1 MMKVGSCAAGRRDL
15 GQVRK
20 EAALSGRSRVPQE
33 CLAGVG
39 SPERAGGPP
48 FEGGV
53 HGAEL
58 RLGRPQTTD
67 HRSVAYG
74 SLADSR
80 RGCKSRRIGSICY
93 LMSGGEAASTL
104 TTSVRAALSCK
115 PWRRGF
121 HSSHAY
127 INIEM

>member
-1 MMKVGSCAAGRRDL
+1 MWGARGALNPKSSHAGLNSPPEGGCLSGQHREMSMMKVGSCAAGRREL

-58 RLGRPQTTD
+58 RRGRPQTAG
-67 HRSVAYG
+67 RSPTAP
-74 SLADSR
+74 LQTAD
-80 RGCKSRRIGSICY
+80 
-93 LMSGGEAASTL
+93 EAADRDG
-104 TTSVRAALSCK
+104 SVQSA
-115 PWRRGF
+115 
-121 HSSHAY
+121 
-127 INIEM
+127 I